1 MVLKSKNNWV
11 AFMCHLERSE
21 YDYLCDKLEEYDV
34 QRYIIAYE
42 NEPYGH
48 FHFLVQTNEDP
59 ATFYTNYRKRVFIDK
74 YGLRGQAKKDLA
86 KQYGKVKEIE
96 DLNKMASYTVKNED
110 FRVYNIEQ
118 DEIDDILDN
127 SFNKSD
133 KIKLL
138 KDKMISHVET
148 ALTKGGFVLYA
159 EHQTIAEI
167 IIQFCFENNIEV
179 RRSLIDTYYYYFRQ
193 YTKKKELRYKPYQM
207 FNALYKGII
216 Q

>member
-1 MVLKSKNNWV
+1 MVLKTQNNWV
-11 AFMCHLERSE
+11 AFMCHLDRGYFDEIQEILDE
-21 YDYLCDKLEEYDV
+21 YNPH
-34 QRYIIAYE
+34 RYIIAYE
-42 NEPYGH
+42 NEPYEH
-48 FHFLVQTNEDP
+48 FHFLVQIEEP
-59 ATFYTNYRKRVFIDK
+59 ATFYTRFRKRVFIDK
-74 YGLRGQAKKDLA
+74 YKLRGQAKKELPR
-86 KQYGKVKEIE
+86 QYGKVRDIE

-118 DEIDDILDN
+118 EEIDEILDN

-138 KDKMISHVET
+138 KDKMISHVEN

-167 IIQFCFENNIEV
+167 IIDFCFQNNIEV

-193 YTKKKELRYKPYQM
+193 YTNKKELRYKPYQM
-207 FNALYKGII
+207 YNALYNGVI

>member
-1 MVLKSKNNWV
+1 MVLKTTNDWI
-11 AFMCHLERSE
+11 AFMCHLDRGYFNDIQTILDE
-21 YDYLCDKLEEYDV
+21 YNP

-42 NEPYGH
+42 NEPYEH
-48 FHFLVQTNEDP
+48 FHFLVQIEEP
-59 ATFYTNYRKRVFIDK
+59 ATFYTRFRKRVFIDK
-74 YGLRGQAKKDLA
+74 YKLRGQAKKDLPR
-86 KQYGKVKEIE
+86 QYGKVRDIE

-110 FRVYNIEQ
+110 FRVYNI
-118 DEIDDILDN
+118 DEEEINEIIEN

-138 KDKMISHVET
+138 KDKMIIHVES
-148 ALTKGGFVLYA
+148 ALTKGGFVLYV
-159 EHQTIAEI
+159 EHEQIATI

-193 YTKKKELRYKPYQM
+193 YSNKKELRYKPYQM
-207 FNALYKGII
+207 YNALYKGIV

>member
-1 MVLKSKNNWV
+1 MVLKTNNNWI
-11 AFMCHLERSE
+11 AFMAHLDRG
-21 YDYLCDKLEEYDV
+21 YFDDIQQILDDYNP

-42 NEPYGH
+42 NEPYEH
-48 FHFLVQTNEDP
+48 FHFLVQIEDP
-59 ATFYTNYRKRVFIDK
+59 ATFYTRFRKRVFIDK
-74 YGLRGQAKKDLA
+74 YGLRGQAKKDLPR
-86 KQYGKVKEIE
+86 QYGKVKDIE
-96 DLNKMASYTVKNED
+96 DLNKMASYTCKNED

-118 DEIDDILDN
+118 QEIDEILDN

-138 KDKMISHVET
+138 KDKMIAHVEN

-159 EHQTIAEI
+159 EHQSIAEI

-193 YTKKKELRYKPYQM
+193 YTSKKELRYKPYQM
-207 FNALYKGII
+207 YNALYNNIV